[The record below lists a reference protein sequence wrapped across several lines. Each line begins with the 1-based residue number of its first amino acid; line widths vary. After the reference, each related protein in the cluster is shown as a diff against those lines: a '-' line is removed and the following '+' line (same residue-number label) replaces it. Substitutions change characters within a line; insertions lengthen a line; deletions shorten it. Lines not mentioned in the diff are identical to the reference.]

1 MFKGSL
7 SSNKEVIEINKI
19 LSPFYYWV
27 FGDVHVMLAGW
38 VDHGEMMKAL
48 GRLNGVKGVG
58 GLEVE
63 MVEVGGD

>member
-1 MFKGSL
+1 M
-7 SSNKEVIEINKI
+7 

-63 MVEVGGD
+63 MVEGGGEE